1 MLRIRKEQMDELAK
15 VSLGNFESGMVEH
28 VKRFFPKYHDVMGEP
43 AVRKTIR
50 YGVDRAEAYGFT
62 IERDVC
68 QYINLMFLL
77 GSDFD
82 TDIQLPGLAAIF
94 EDTSIK
100 EPGERMD
107 RAYDAAMEYLDDV
120 AGVENEHAGQAL
132 RSVRGFPFEEISPS
146 TTGAAED
153 RINGALGRIWPRK
166 CARMG
171 AASVRGLVREGM
183 ERARRYGVTGDRGVA
198 VYVAFMFLAGSGF
211 DRDPQFPW
219 AEAILTDKSLPDP
232 SAKVY
237 LMHKGMMAFIDKW
250 LAP

>member
-1 MLRIRKEQMDELAK
+1 MLKIRKEQMVELGK
-15 VSLGNFESGMVEH
+15 VSLGNFENGMVEH
-28 VKRFFPKYHDVMGEP
+28 VKRFFPKYHDVMGDP

-50 YGVDRAEAYGFT
+50 YGIDRAEAYGFT
-62 IERDVC
+62 TERDVC

-82 TDIQLPGLAAIF
+82 TDTRLPGLAAIF
-94 EDTSIK
+94 GDTSMK
-100 EPGERMD
+100 EHGERMD
-107 RAYDAAMEYLDDV
+107 RAYDAAMEFLDDV

-146 TTGAAED
+146 ATGTAED
-153 RINGALGRIWPRK
+153 RIDRALGRIWPRK
-166 CARMG
+166 HARLG
-171 AASVRGLVREGM
+171 RASVRALVREGM
-183 ERARRYGVTGDRGVA
+183 DRARRHGVTGDRGAA
-198 VYVAFMFLAGSGF
+198 VYIAFMFLAGSGF

-237 LMHKGMMAFIDKW
+237 LLHKEMMAFIDKW

>member
-1 MLRIRKEQMDELAK
+1 MLKIRKEQMDELAK
-15 VSLGNFESGMVEH
+15 VSLGNFENGMVGH

-62 IERDVC
+62 AERDVC

-82 TDIQLPGLAAIF
+82 ADIQLPWLAAIF
-94 EDTSIK
+94 GDASIK

-107 RAYDAAMEYLDDV
+107 RAYDAAMIYLDDV
-120 AGVENEHAGQAL
+120 AGAENEYAGQAL
-132 RSVRGFPFEEISPS
+132 RSVREFPFEEIPPS
-146 TTGAAED
+146 ATGTAED
-153 RINGALGRIWPRK
+153 RIDRALGRIWPRK
-166 CARMG
+166 YARLG
-171 AASVRGLVREGM
+171 GASVRGLVRDGM
-183 ERARRYGVTGDRGVA
+183 RRAQGHGVTGDRGVA
-198 VYVAFMFLAGSGF
+198 IFVVFMFLAGSGF

-219 AEAILTDKSLPDP
+219 AEAILTDRSLPDP

-237 LMHKGMMAFIDKW
+237 LLHKGMMSFIDKW
-250 LAP
+250 LAQ